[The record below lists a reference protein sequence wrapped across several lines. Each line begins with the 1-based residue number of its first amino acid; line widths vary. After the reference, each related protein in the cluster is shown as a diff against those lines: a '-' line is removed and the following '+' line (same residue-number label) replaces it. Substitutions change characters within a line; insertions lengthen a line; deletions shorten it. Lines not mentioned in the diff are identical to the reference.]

1 VRSPWSSVVWQG
13 GRAFLHM
20 RYVRAIVTGVCLAVI
35 LGSMGALAVA
45 LRHEVSTLAVVRYFV
60 RPHSEQADLDRY
72 FRSASTAI
80 RLEPFLLLAPGVNS
94 GGLVYAEEH
103 GLTFYAQSPRNHKRL
118 RQAKLKKSE
127 LFHELVPLYW
137 KADVEALL
145 QEFNRPAVRRQLI
158 DSGASIQDL
167 YSLQRASASA
177 LDPIGRT
184 QLLRLAARQLQFFA
198 PYIPEP
204 FQLSFADQLRFYE
217 QNRPAGDYV
226 GLWEVAAPGLF
237 GGVDAAYG
245 HEMSEHNHY
254 IVLSRIGPEKTLVSD
269 FYRGERRDY
278 LVQPFGH
285 PSGRTFY
292 RVSAQ
297 PAS

>member
-1 VRSPWSSVVWQG
+1 VRLRSAAVWQG
-13 GRAFLHM
+13 ARAFLHL
-20 RYVRAIVTGVCLAVI
+20 RYVRAIVAGFCLAAI

-45 LRHEVSTLAVVRYFV
+45 LRHEVSTFAVARYFL

-72 FRSASTAI
+72 FESASTAI

-103 GLTFYAQSPRNHKRL
+103 GLTFYAHSPRDHKRL
-118 RQAKLKKSE
+118 RRAKQKKNE
-127 LFHELVPLYW
+127 LFHQLAPIYWRADLETLVR
-137 KADVEALL
+137 
-145 QEFNRPAVRRQLI
+145 EFNRPAVRRQLI

-167 YSLQRASASA
+167 YALQRASTGT
-177 LDPIGRT
+177 LDPRGRT

-204 FQLSFADQLRFYE
+204 FQLSFSDQLRFYE
-217 QNRPAGDYV
+217 ANQPDGDYV

-237 GGVDAAYG
+237 GGVDASYG
-245 HEMSEHNHY
+245 HEMSKHNHY

-292 RVSAQ
+292 RVTAQ